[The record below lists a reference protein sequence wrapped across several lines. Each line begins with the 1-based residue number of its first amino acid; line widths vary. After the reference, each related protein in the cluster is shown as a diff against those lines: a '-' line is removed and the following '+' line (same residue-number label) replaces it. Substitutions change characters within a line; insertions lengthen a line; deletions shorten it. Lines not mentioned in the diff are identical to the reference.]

1 MKDLQFVMTPPMG
14 SPLKSNSMSMYFPCW
29 WNAQAYLNQSN
40 IGLSIANFVNCYKKS
55 FWLLMIS
62 PWPND
67 KCALPVV
74 YWSKSGNS
82 KNLLSTMNLN
92 YVLNSF
98 FHSELKAKRD
108 WQTSRRWWQTWQHDC
123 MPTLHEDSYCLQIWR
138 NCHSCWSWHFQKLK
152 WKKWIS
158 S

>member
-1 MKDLQFVMTPPMG
+1 M
-14 SPLKSNSMSMYFPCW
+14 
-29 WNAQAYLNQSN
+29 
-40 IGLSIANFVNCYKKS
+40 
-55 FWLLMIS
+55 LMIS

-92 YVLNSF
+92 YDLNSF

-152 WKKWIS
+152 LKKMNIFIRSALMCTHKVVLHYTVDLTWVSLTFVYNINQLS
-158 S
+158 YYFQILVTEW

>member
-1 MKDLQFVMTPPMG
+1 
-14 SPLKSNSMSMYFPCW
+14 
-29 WNAQAYLNQSN
+29 
-40 IGLSIANFVNCYKKS
+40 
-55 FWLLMIS
+55 MIS

-123 MPTLHEDSYCLQIWR
+123 MPTLHEDSYYLQIWR
-138 NCHSCWSWHFQKLK
+138 NCHSCWSWHFQKLQ
-152 WKKWIS
+152 WKKMNIFIRRAWMCTHKVVLHYTVDLTWVSLTFVYIIPINS
-158 S
+158 HIIFKFGYRMIILKIYF